1 MKTLLR
7 AVFAVALTATLAAAV
22 AVPSDAAPRH
32 ARAVRGGT
40 HSFDGEWSVSIS
52 TSYGNCGSYRAG
64 VRISGGRVYSSG
76 GDFNAAGS
84 VNASG
89 GISVRVSSS
98 QGSAYGS
105 GGCVVR
111 RAADAGAPPAVNAAA
126 AGTPQGAATNN
137 GLAARPSRPR

>member
-7 AVFAVALTATLAAAV
+7 AVFAVAVTAMLAAAV
-22 AVPSDAAPRH
+22 AVPSPSDAAPRH
-32 ARAVRGGT
+32 ARAVRGGGT

-64 VRISGGRVYSSG
+64 IRIAGGRVYATG
-76 GDFNAAGS
+76 GDFNASGA
-84 VNASG
+84 VNGSG

-105 GGCVVR
+105 GRLRGSQGGGRWRTNSGECGGSWYASR
-111 RAADAGAPPAVNAAA
+111 RG
-126 AGTPQGAATNN
+126 
-137 GLAARPSRPR
+137 

>member
-105 GGCVVR
+105 GRLRGSSGGGRWRTTSGECGGSWYASR
-111 RAADAGAPPAVNAAA
+111 RG
-126 AGTPQGAATNN
+126 GY
-137 GLAARPSRPR
+137 

>member
-7 AVFAVALTATLAAAV
+7 AVFAVAVTAALAAAV

-32 ARAVRGGT
+32 ARAMRGGS

-52 TSYGNCGSYRAG
+52 SSYGNCSSYRAG

-76 GDFNAAGS
+76 GDFNASGY
-84 VNASG
+84 VNPSG

-105 GGCVVR
+105 GRLRGSR
-111 RAADAGAPPAVNAAA
+111 GSGRWR
-126 AGTPQGAATNN
+126 TNS
-137 GLAARPSRPR
+137 GECGGSWYASRGGGY